1 MCFKIDFSLSLQEC
15 VRNVLRMCGMWISVK
30 PFKMATAS
38 TIEHK
43 IVHAD
48 KLAVFTC
55 NDEINEWQIRY
66 YVIDNWVTLT
76 QGMDNST
83 ILFIAG
89 VHGLKTGK
97 LGPKEYI
104 QTLKN
109 QVR

>member
-1 MCFKIDFSLSLQEC
+1 MFLCLTPFSHRAEIKIVIIF
-15 VRNVLRMCGMWISVK
+15 RKKKI
-30 PFKMATAS
+30 KMATAS
-38 TIEHK
+38 YIEHK

-55 NDEINEWQIRY
+55 NDEINELQIRY
-66 YVIDNWVTLT
+66 YVIKNWVTLT

>member
-1 MCFKIDFSLSLQEC
+1 
-15 VRNVLRMCGMWISVK
+15 
-30 PFKMATAS
+30 MATAS

-66 YVIDNWVTLT
+66 YVIDNWETLT